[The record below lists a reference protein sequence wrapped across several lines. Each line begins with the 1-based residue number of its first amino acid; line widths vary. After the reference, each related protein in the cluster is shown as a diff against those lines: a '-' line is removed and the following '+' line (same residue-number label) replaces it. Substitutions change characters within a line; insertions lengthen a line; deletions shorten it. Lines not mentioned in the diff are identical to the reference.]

1 LGNLIN
7 KEKLDEIKANP
18 AQIIIGKNGLSENSL
33 NAIKI
38 KLNKNKIVKLK
49 FLKTV
54 EELETMDRKEFAELI
69 ADKLNAK
76 LIEIRGYN
84 LILQKKDI

>member
-1 LGNLIN
+1 
-7 KEKLDEIKANP
+7 
-18 AQIIIGKNGLSENSL
+18 
-33 NAIKI
+33 
-38 KLNKNKIVKLK
+38 
-49 FLKTV
+49 LKTV